1 MTETMNQSPLAVI
14 HPEARIGQNVLIGPF
29 AVIEKDV
36 QIGDNCHIYPHATI
50 LNGARIGYDCNIFP
64 GAVIAGIPQ
73 DLKFVGETTTA
84 EIGHH
89 TTIREGATVNRGTAS
104 KERTIVGNYCL
115 IMAYS
120 HIAHDCILNDHI
132 IIGNATQLAGEVEID
147 DYAIVSGGSLVHQ
160 FTRISKHVMI
170 QGGSRIGKDIP
181 PYTLIG
187 RDPIVYCGINIVGL
201 RRRGFTNEQVF
212 LIQDIYRTLYTR
224 GLNNSDAL
232 RAIENEY
239 ESSEER
245 DLILNFIKTS
255 QRGIVRGSIDEL

>member
-1 MTETMNQSPLAVI
+1 MNISPLAVV
-14 HPEARIGQNVLIGPF
+14 HPEAKIGEGVIIEPF

-36 QIGDNCHIYPHATI
+36 VIGDECHIHPHAVI
-50 LNGARIGYDCNIFP
+50 RDGARIGKGCQIFP

-73 DLKFVGETTTA
+73 DLKFKGEITTA
-84 EIGHH
+84 EIGDY
-89 TTIREGATVNRGTAS
+89 TTIRECVTVNRGTAS
-104 KERTIVGNYCL
+104 KGKTIVGNHCL

-120 HIAHDCILNDHI
+120 HIAHDCILKDNI
-132 IIGNATQLAGEVEID
+132 IIGNASQIAGEVEID

-201 RRRGFTNEQVF
+201 RRRGFTNQQVY

-232 RAIENEY
+232 KAIETEY
-239 ESSEER
+239 EPCEER
-245 DLILNFIKTS
+245 DLILNFIKNS
-255 QRGIVRGSIDEL
+255 KRGIVRGSMDEL

>member
-1 MTETMNQSPLAVI
+1 MNISPLAVV
-14 HPEARIGQNVLIGPF
+14 HPEAKIREGVTIDPF
-29 AVIEKDV
+29 AVVEKDV
-36 QIGDNCHIYPHATI
+36 VIGDGCYIHPHAVI
-50 LNGARIGYDCNIFP
+50 RDGARIGKGCQIFP

-73 DLKFVGETTTA
+73 DLKFKGEITTA
-84 EIGHH
+84 EIGDY
-89 TTIREGATVNRGTAS
+89 TTIRECVTVNRGTAS
-104 KERTIVGNYCL
+104 RGKTVVGSHCL

-120 HIAHDCILNDHI
+120 HVAHDCVLKDNI
-132 IIGNATQLAGEVEID
+132 IIGNASQIAGEVEID

-201 RRRGFTNEQVF
+201 RRRGFTNQQVY

-224 GLNNSDAL
+224 GLNNTDAL
-232 RAIENEY
+232 KAIETEY
-239 ESSEER
+239 EPCEER
-245 DLILNFIKTS
+245 DLILDFIKNS
-255 QRGIVRGSIDEL
+255 KRGIVRGSIDEL

>member
-1 MTETMNQSPLAVI
+1 MNISPLAVV
-14 HPEARIGQNVLIGPF
+14 HPEAKIGKDVTIDPF

-36 QIGDNCHIYPHATI
+36 IIGEGCHVFPHAVI
-50 LNGARIGYDCNIFP
+50 LDGARIGDGCRIFP

-73 DLKFVGETTTA
+73 DLKFRGEVTTA
-84 EIGHH
+84 EIGNN
-89 TTIREGATVNRGTAS
+89 TTIRECVTVNRGTAS
-104 KERTIVGNYCL
+104 KGKTIVGNDCL

-120 HIAHDCILNDHI
+120 HIAHDCVLKDHI
-132 IIGNATQLAGEVEID
+132 IIGNASQIAGEVTVD
-147 DYAIVSGGSLVHQ
+147 DYAIISGGSLVHQ

-201 RRRGFTNEQVF
+201 RRRGFTNQQVF

-232 RAIENEY
+232 RAIETEY
-239 ESSEER
+239 EPCEER

-255 QRGIVRGSIDEL
+255 RRGIVRGSIDE

>member
-1 MTETMNQSPLAVI
+1 MYFSPLAVVD
-14 HPEARIGQNVLIGPF
+14 PGATIGENVQIDPF

-36 QIGDNCHIYPHATI
+36 VIGDNCHIFPHAVI
-50 LNGARIGYDCNIFP
+50 LNGARIGNNCQIFP

-73 DLKFVGETTTA
+73 DLKFRGEITTA
-84 EIGHH
+84 EIGNN
-89 TTIREGATVNRGTAS
+89 TTIRECVTVNRGTAS
-104 KERTIVGNYCL
+104 KGKTIVGNDCL

-120 HIAHDCILNDHI
+120 HVAHDCVVRDHV
-132 IIGNATQLAGEVEID
+132 IIGNASQIAGEVDID
-147 DYAIVSGGSLVHQ
+147 DYAIVSGGTLVHQ
-160 FTRISKHVMI
+160 FSRISKHVMI

-201 RRRGFTNEQVF
+201 RRRGFTNQQVY

-232 RAIENEY
+232 KAIETEY
-239 ESSEER
+239 EPSVER
-245 DLILNFIKTS
+245 DLILNFIKS
-255 QRGIVRGSIDEL
+255 SKRGIVRGSIDEM

>member
-1 MTETMNQSPLAVI
+1 MNISPLAVV
-14 HPEARIGQNVLIGPF
+14 HPEAKIGKDVTIEPF

-36 QIGDNCHIYPHATI
+36 VIGDGCHVFPHAVI
-50 LNGARIGYDCNIFP
+50 LDGARIGSGCRIFP
-64 GAVIAGIPQ
+64 GAVIAGVPQ
-73 DLKFVGETTTA
+73 DLKFRGEVTTA
-84 EIGHH
+84 EIGNN
-89 TTIREGATVNRGTAS
+89 TTIRECATVNRGTAS
-104 KERTIVGNYCL
+104 KGKTVVGNDCL

-120 HIAHDCILNDHI
+120 HIAHDCALKDHI
-132 IIGNATQLAGEVEID
+132 IIGNASQIAGEVTVD
-147 DYAIVSGGSLVHQ
+147 DYAIISGGSLVHQ

-201 RRRGFTNEQVF
+201 RRRGFTNQQVF

-232 RAIENEY
+232 RAIETEY
-239 ESSEER
+239 EPCEER

-255 QRGIVRGSIDEL
+255 QRGIVRGSIDE

>member
-1 MTETMNQSPLAVI
+1 MNISPLAVV
-14 HPEARIGQNVLIGPF
+14 HPEAKIGEGVIIEPF

-36 QIGDNCHIYPHATI
+36 VIGDECHIHPHAVI
-50 LNGARIGYDCNIFP
+50 RDGARIGKGCQIFP

-73 DLKFVGETTTA
+73 DLKFKGEITTA
-84 EIGHH
+84 EIGDY
-89 TTIREGATVNRGTAS
+89 TTIRECVTVNRGTAS
-104 KERTIVGNYCL
+104 KGKTIVGNHCL

-120 HIAHDCILNDHI
+120 HIAHDCILKDNI
-132 IIGNATQLAGEVEID
+132 IIGNASQIAGEVEID

-160 FTRISKHVMI
+160 FTKISKHVMI

-201 RRRGFTNEQVF
+201 RRRGFTNQQVY

-232 RAIENEY
+232 KAIETEY
-239 ESSEER
+239 EPCEER
-245 DLILNFIKTS
+245 DLIMNFIKNS
-255 QRGIVRGSIDEL
+255 KRGIVRGSMDEL

>member
-1 MTETMNQSPLAVI
+1 MNQSPLAVV
-14 HPEARIGQNVLIGPF
+14 HPEAKIGQNVTIDPF

-36 QIGDNCHIYPHATI
+36 VIGDNCHIYSHAVI
-50 LNGARIGYDCNIFP
+50 LDGARIGNGCSIFP

-73 DLKFVGETTTA
+73 DLKFNGEQTTA
-84 EIGHH
+84 EVGNN
-89 TTIREGATVNRGTAS
+89 TTIRECVTINRGTAS
-104 KERTIVGNYCL
+104 KGKTIVGSDCL

-120 HIAHDCILNDHI
+120 HIAHDCVLKDHI
-132 IIGNATQLAGEVEID
+132 ILGNASQIAGEVEID
-147 DYAIVSGGSLVHQ
+147 DFAIVSGGSLVHQ
-160 FTRISKHVMI
+160 FTRISKHVMV

-201 RRRGFTNEQVF
+201 RRRGFTNQQVF

-224 GLNNSDAL
+224 GLNNTEAIK
-232 RAIENEY
+232 AIETEY
-239 ESSEER
+239 EASEER

-255 QRGIVRGSIDEL
+255 ERGIVRGSIDE

>member
-1 MTETMNQSPLAVI
+1 MDYSPLAVI
-14 HPEARIGQNVLIGPF
+14 HPEAKIGKNVIIEPF

-36 QIGDNCHIYPHATI
+36 VIGDNCRIYTHAV
-50 LNGARIGYDCNIFP
+50 LQNGARVGNNCTIFP

-73 DLKFVGETTTA
+73 DLKFAGEETTA
-84 EIGHH
+84 IIGDN
-89 TTIREGATVNRGTAS
+89 TTVRECVTVNRGTAS
-104 KERTIVGNYCL
+104 KGETIVGSNCL
-115 IMAYS
+115 LMAYS
-120 HIAHDCILNDHI
+120 HIAHDCVLNNHI
-132 IIGNATQLAGEVEID
+132 IIGNSCQIAGEVEID
-147 DYAIVSGGSLVHQ
+147 DFAIVSGGCLVHQ

-201 RRRGFTNEQVF
+201 RRRGFTNQQVY

-224 GLNNSDAL
+224 GLNNTEAL
-232 RAIENEY
+232 KCIETEY
-239 ESSEER
+239 EPSVER

-255 QRGIVRGSIDEL
+255 ARGIVRGSIDD

>member
-1 MTETMNQSPLAVI
+1 MSLSPLAVI
-14 HPEARIGQNVLIGPF
+14 HPEAQIGRDVVIEPF

-36 QIGDNCHIYPHATI
+36 VIGDNCHIFPHAVI
-50 LNGARIGYDCNIFP
+50 HNGARIGDSCRIFP

-73 DLKFVGETTTA
+73 DLKFKGEVTTA

-89 TTIREGATVNRGTAS
+89 TTVRECATVNRGTAS
-104 KERTIVGNYCL
+104 KGCTIIGSNCL

-120 HIAHDCILNDHI
+120 HVAHDCVLKDNVIL
-132 IIGNATQLAGEVEID
+132 GNATQVAGEVEID
-147 DYAIVSGGSLVHQ
+147 DFAIVSGGTLVHQ
-160 FTRISKHVMI
+160 FSRISQHVMI
-170 QGGSRIGKDIP
+170 QGGSRVGKDIP

-224 GLNNSDAL
+224 GLNNTNAL
-232 RAIENEY
+232 RAIETEY
-239 ESSEER
+239 GPCEER

-255 QRGIVRGSIDEL
+255 NRGIVRGSIDEM

>member
-1 MTETMNQSPLAVI
+1 MNISPLAVV
-14 HPEARIGQNVLIGPF
+14 HPEAKIGEGVTIDPF
-29 AVIEKDV
+29 AVVEKDV
-36 QIGDNCHIYPHATI
+36 VIGDGCYIHPHAVI
-50 LNGARIGYDCNIFP
+50 RDGARIGKGCQIFP

-73 DLKFVGETTTA
+73 DLKFKGEITTA
-84 EIGHH
+84 EIGDY
-89 TTIREGATVNRGTAS
+89 TTIRECVTVNRGTAS
-104 KERTIVGNYCL
+104 RGKTVVGSHCL

-120 HIAHDCILNDHI
+120 HVAHDCVLKDNI
-132 IIGNATQLAGEVEID
+132 IIGNASQIAGEVEID

-201 RRRGFTNEQVF
+201 RRRGFTNQQVY

-224 GLNNSDAL
+224 GLNNT
-232 RAIENEY
+232 AIETEY
-239 ESSEER
+239 EPCEER
-245 DLILNFIKTS
+245 DLILDFIKNS
-255 QRGIVRGSIDEL
+255 KRGIVRGSIDEL

>member
-1 MTETMNQSPLAVI
+1 MNQSPLAVI
-14 HPEARIGQNVLIGPF
+14 HPDAKIGKNAIIDPF
-29 AVIEKDV
+29 AVIEQDV
-36 QIGDNCHIYPHATI
+36 VIGDDCHIYSHAVI
-50 LNGARIGYDCNIFP
+50 LNGARIGNNCSIFP

-73 DLKFVGETTTA
+73 DLKFAGENTTA
-84 EIGHH
+84 EIGDN
-89 TTIREGATVNRGTAS
+89 TTIRECVTINRGTAS
-104 KERTIVGNYCL
+104 KGKTVVGSDCL

-120 HIAHDCILNDHI
+120 HIAHDCALKNHI
-132 IIGNATQLAGEVEID
+132 IIGNATQLAGEVEVD

-160 FTRISKHVMI
+160 FTRISSHVMI
-170 QGGSRIGKDIP
+170 QGGSRVGKDIP

-224 GLNNSDAL
+224 GLNNSEAL
-232 RAIENEY
+232 KAIETEY
-239 ESSEER
+239 EPSEER

-255 QRGIVRGSIDEL
+255 SRGIVRGSLDEL